1 MSETLIEWLRTYAQW
16 TREALENGPSHPKS
30 IAIDDVDPDMLD
42 QAADA
47 LTVAQARIA
56 ELERALRE
64 ARLQLKY
71 LHDKF
76 GVTGSGMGVI
86 AHIDAALGATS
97 PRDAREPRA
106 PSNNSRGRDRSHT
119 P

>member
-1 MSETLIEWLRTYAQW
+1 MTNRAQESLLAEVHEFLHY
-16 TREALENGPSHPKS
+16 R
-30 IAIDDVDPDMLD
+30 
-42 QAADA
+42 
-47 LTVAQARIA
+47 LTAQARIE

-86 AHIDAALGATS
+86 AHIDAALDQSPATS
-97 PRDAREPRA
+97 RA
-106 PSNNSRGRDRSHT
+106 KPSR
-119 P
+119 